1 MRALIFPGQGSQF
14 VGMGSEFYNNFSE
27 FREILG
33 SADEVLKFKISD
45 IISNG
50 PEEKLKLTQNT
61 QPAIMITSYAIYKIL
76 EKQSLIKK
84 ENLKY
89 FAGHSLG
96 EYGALTCAKSLSF
109 EDAVYL
115 LNERGKAMQKSV
127 PVGKGS
133 MLAVLGCKMEILK
146 KKINQFNKDGV
157 CEIANDNSDAQIIVS
172 GETNIIKNLKNSL
185 LEEKIKSIILPVSAP
200 FHCSLM
206 RPAEKVMSEKIN
218 STTFKKPEIEIISNV
233 EAEPVKDENKIKNL
247 LIKQIC
253 SKVRWRE
260 SIKKMNKNGV
270 DEFIEIGPGKV
281 LTGMIKR
288 SLENV
293 TLKTVNNLE
302 DLKKLE
308 Q

>member
-96 EYGALTCAKSLSF
+96 EYSALTCAKSLSF

-218 STTFKKPEIEIISNV
+218 STKFKKPEIEIISNV

>member
-96 EYGALTCAKSLSF
+96 EYSALTCAKSLSF

-288 SLENV
+288 SLGNV

>member
-96 EYGALTCAKSLSF
+96 EYSALTCAKSLSF

-172 GETNIIKNLKNSL
+172 GETNIIKNLKTSL

>member
-1 MRALIFPGQGSQF
+1 MRAVIFPGQGSHF

-96 EYGALTCAKSLSF
+96 EYSALTCAKSLSF

-288 SLENV
+288 SLGNV

>member
-96 EYGALTCAKSLSF
+96 EYSALTCAKSLSF